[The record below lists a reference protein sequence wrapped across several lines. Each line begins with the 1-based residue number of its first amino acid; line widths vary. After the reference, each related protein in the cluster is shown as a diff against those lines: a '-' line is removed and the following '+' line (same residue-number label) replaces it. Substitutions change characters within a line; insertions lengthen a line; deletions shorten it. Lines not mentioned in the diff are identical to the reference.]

1 MNKSEMLYKKALEFI
16 PGGVNSPVR
25 AFRSVGAGAPL
36 FAARG
41 EGAYLYDED
50 GNKYIDYIGS
60 WGPLIFGHKPE
71 GQREVLEK
79 AIESGVTFGAAT
91 AAEVEF
97 AELICSM
104 VPSLEMVRLVNSG
117 TEATM
122 SAIRLARGFTGRD
135 YIVKCEGCYHGHGD
149 SFLVKAGSGVA
160 TFGVSDSGG
169 VPQDLARLTLTV
181 PFNDLDAAEK
191 MFAEHGDKIAAM
203 IVEPV
208 CGNMGAV
215 PPLDGYLRGLRI
227 LTEKYGAL
235 LVFDE
240 VMTGFRLSRG
250 GAQELFG
257 VTPDM
262 TTLGKI
268 IGGGLPVGAFGGRRD
283 IMKKLAPEGPVYQAG
298 TLSGNPLAVAAGI
311 HALKKIGAAPPYAL
325 LEKQSARLENGI
337 RANIEALSAPVTLNR
352 VGSMMTLFFGKN
364 EVRDF
369 AGAKACDT
377 AGFGRYFHAMLERG
391 IFLPPS
397 QFEACF
403 ISAAHSDADIDK
415 TVAANREALKL
426 CQS

>member
-1 MNKSEMLYKKALEFI
+1 MMNKSEALYKKALEFI

-25 AFRSVGAGAPL
+25 AFRSVGASAPL

-79 AIESGVTFGAAT
+79 AIERGVTFGAAT
-91 AAEVEF
+91 AAEVDF

-135 YIVKCEGCYHGHGD
+135 CIVKCEGCYHGHGD

-169 VPQDLARLTLTV
+169 VPQDLARLTLTL
-181 PFNDLDAAEK
+181 PFNDLEAAER
-191 MFAEHGDKIAAM
+191 MFAEHGGKIAAM

-215 PPLDGYLRGLRI
+215 PPLEDDYLQG
-227 LTEKYGAL
+227 
-235 LVFDE
+235 
-240 VMTGFRLSRG
+240 
-250 GAQELFG
+250 
-257 VTPDM
+257 
-262 TTLGKI
+262 
-268 IGGGLPVGAFGGRRD
+268 
-283 IMKKLAPEGPVYQAG
+283 
-298 TLSGNPLAVAAGI
+298 
-311 HALKKIGAAPPYAL
+311 
-325 LEKQSARLENGI
+325 LEN
-337 RANIEALSAPVTLNR
+337 S
-352 VGSMMTLFFGKN
+352 
-364 EVRDF
+364 
-369 AGAKACDT
+369 
-377 AGFGRYFHAMLERG
+377 Y
-391 IFLPPS
+391 
-397 QFEACF
+397 
-403 ISAAHSDADIDK
+403 
-415 TVAANREALKL
+415 
-426 CQS
+426 